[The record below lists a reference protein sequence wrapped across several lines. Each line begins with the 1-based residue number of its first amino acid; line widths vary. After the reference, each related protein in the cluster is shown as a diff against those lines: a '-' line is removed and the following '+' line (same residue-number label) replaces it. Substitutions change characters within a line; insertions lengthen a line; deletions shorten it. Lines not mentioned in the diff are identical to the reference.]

1 MANLGRFVVIIMNHR
16 KLTHYAV
23 TLLGGGKMLCL
34 VGWVGEK
41 LTFQRKKLGDK
52 NSKRKSGNGRIK
64 GLF

>member
-1 MANLGRFVVIIMNHR
+1 MVIIMNYR

-23 TLLGGGKMLCL
+23 TSLGGGNVLCL

-41 LTFQRKKLGDK
+41 LIFHGKKSRDK
-52 NSKRKSGNGRIK
+52 NSKQKSGNGRVK